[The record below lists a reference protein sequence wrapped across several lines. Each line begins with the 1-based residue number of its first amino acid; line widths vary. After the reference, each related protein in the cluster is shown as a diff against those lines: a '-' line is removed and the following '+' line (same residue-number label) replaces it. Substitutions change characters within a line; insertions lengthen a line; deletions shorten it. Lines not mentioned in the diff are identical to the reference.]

1 MIRSIFAS
9 LILSLVMTASMV
21 LPPVAT
27 AQDTDVSQL
36 RRKQYIQQQAQALTR
51 QLVSQVLDLQAAQL
65 KQNGLTEVP
74 IYNDILQM
82 RENLDELISN
92 EMQGVVQKLILAQEV
107 QGKERVTAITEA
119 RDEVRKVLLTLM
131 AERQRLYR
139 RMRLARLN
147 AQVRELIAVQETV
160 STQTRGLPQLPMESR
175 DAAALANLSRQTD
188 AIMMFHHLEEALL
201 DMRSWGGSL
210 ANSAIAGQQIL
221 KEENASE
228 EVQGALTSI
237 REGRYSGASV
247 HQDAFVAALYR
258 ILEDLQK
265 AQGLADN
272 SLESAM
278 NEIEKLKDEQETVK
292 EETSNSELTP
302 EKADELSQ
310 KQESIQKKLEELAK
324 EMTSQPENVEQ
335 LEEASEAAAEAV
347 AELFEADQ
355 EAAVEKQDE
364 VLANLETLKEQ
375 LIEQAVP
382 PNIASADEREE
393 QIAALEEAQQDLE
406 NALEKQT
413 AAEEQFEKNPDNA
426 DAVAQMQQEAK
437 QALDE
442 AANTENLP
450 DAVKPMIAEAKASAN
465 EAAAA
470 AEEATS
476 DNQEETAQAQ
486 EEATDAT
493 RQALENVASTLA
505 DAKRQQLA
513 TKIGELARAAEALD
527 RAAAAQQEI
536 TRDAAKVANDPE
548 QGQNQDMEALAETQ
562 SDIAA
567 VANRVA
573 EGTENTA
580 PQAADALKQA
590 QDQIDKAS
598 DAAKQM
604 AKPQQSPEATGKQAQ
619 ELQTQSRE
627 AQQKLTEAAKALR
640 EAAKEAANQLAETAG
655 EQLDQID
662 NVDEA
667 LGSMPQQQD
676 PAAAQAQMEAL
687 ANEAGMISPEAAA
700 RLRKQPENAA
710 GQNELAMNDAGPQ
723 SSPMN
728 AGQPEGN
735 QEASSDANA
744 GEEGN
749 AAEQANAG
757 EDSGSPMNG
766 ETDNQPENSGD
777 AQSPMANSPMGTD
790 SQTPMGN
797 SPMGSDSQA
806 PMGDSPMN
814 GDSQTPMGNNPM
826 GSDSQTPMGDS
837 PMGSDAQSPMGSSPM
852 NGDAQAPTPT
862 PQQMQE
868 QVQQARAELAGRR
881 QPIAADKRAAEE
893 IANLL
898 DNLADSSERIQELS
912 EQFMANNA
920 EAAAAEGNMGES
932 SEGGEEGSAGEQP
945 MQTGENVAD
954 NAADSASEGEAGSE
968 ASENPIASQL
978 AESMRQFANSQ
989 RQATQLAANA
999 AQQGQ
1004 IANQPVREAL
1014 HTASRLPVPMSPMNN
1029 APAEGAMGEP
1039 ADASGAPE
1047 PGDLA
1052 GQPGEASPPGEAGQ
1066 ESGSP
1071 AQPSQGSPM
1080 SGSQPP
1086 QSGSPSQ
1093 MASQQSPSQGS
1104 PGQPP
1109 STEMGNSMVSPT
1121 PQVTAQALAGAEVM
1135 ESLWDQMPEL
1145 IADGQT
1151 EGNEVASIDPLG
1163 MAAPAS
1169 AMLDN
1174 PNASQPA
1181 SPTDAMA
1188 QNAMQG
1194 QPTNSQPSNSQA
1206 STSTEATDGK
1216 EAHEGESASTGVTSN
1231 SNPAA
1236 RSFEKEPWFTKL
1248 PPGVQ
1253 QSIRASVRRSPPPG
1267 YEERLRRYFENV
1279 D

>member
-9 LILSLVMTASMV
+9 LILTLTVTATLM
-21 LPPVAT
+21 LPSFAT
-27 AQDTDVSQL
+27 AQDTDVNLL
-36 RRKQYIQQQAQALTR
+36 RRKQYTQQQAQALTR

-82 RENLDELISN
+82 RGNLDELIRN
-92 EMQGVVQKLILAQEV
+92 EMQGVVQKLILAQEA
-107 QGKERVTAITEA
+107 QGQERVTAITEA

-147 AQVRELIAVQETV
+147 AQVRELITIQENV
-160 STQTRGLPQLPMESR
+160 SDQTRGLPQLPMESR

-188 AIMMFHHLEEALL
+188 AVMMFHHLEEALL

-221 KEENASE
+221 KEENATD

-247 HQDAFVAALYR
+247 HQDAFVAALYK

-272 SLESAM
+272 SLESAV
-278 NEIEKLKDEQETVK
+278 NEIEKLKEEQEAIQ
-292 EETSNSELTP
+292 EETAKSELTP

-324 EMTSQPENVEQ
+324 EMTSQPESIKP
-335 LEEASEAAAEAV
+335 LEEASQSAAEAV

-355 EAAVEKQDE
+355 QSAMEKQEE
-364 VLANLETLKEQ
+364 VLAKLDTLKDQ
-375 LIEQAVP
+375 LMEQAVP
-382 PNIASADEREE
+382 PNVASADEREE
-393 QIAALEEAQQDLE
+393 QIAALEEAKQDLE
-406 NALEKQT
+406 KALETQT
-413 AAEEQFEKNPDNA
+413 SAEEQFENTPDNA
-426 DAVAQMQQEAK
+426 NAVAQMQQEAK

-442 AANTENLP
+442 AAKTENLP
-450 DAVKPMIAEAKASAN
+450 ESVKPMIAEARASAN

-470 AEEATS
+470 AEEANS
-476 DNQEETAQAQ
+476 DNQEATAEAQ
-486 EEATDAT
+486 ENATDAT

-536 TRDAAKVANDPE
+536 SRDAAKVANDP
-548 QGQNQDMEALAETQ
+548 QQSQNQDMAALAETQ

-573 EGTENTA
+573 EGTKNTA
-580 PQAADALKQA
+580 PQATEALKQA
-590 QDQIDKAS
+590 QNQIDKAS
-598 DAAKQM
+598 DAAQQM
-604 AKPQQSPEATGKQAQ
+604 AKPQQSPEASGKQAQ
-619 ELQTQSRE
+619 ELQAQSRD
-627 AQQKLTEAAKALR
+627 AQQKLNEAAKALR
-640 EAAKEAANQLAETAG
+640 EAAKEAANQLAQTAD
-655 EQLDQID
+655 EQLGQID
-662 NVDEA
+662 NVDQA
-667 LGSMPQQQD
+667 LDSMPQQQD
-676 PAAAQAQMEAL
+676 PAGAQAQMESL

-700 RLRKQPENAA
+700 RLRKPPENAA
-710 GQNELAMNDAGPQ
+710 GQNEMAKNDAGAPA
-723 SSPMN
+723 SPMN
-728 AGQPEGN
+728 AGEQSGS
-735 QEASSDANA
+735 QEA
-744 GEEGN
+744 E
-749 AAEQANAG
+749 ANAG
-757 EDSGSPMNG
+757 EDSASPDSG
-766 ETDNQPENSGD
+766 EAGNQPEAPGD
-777 AQSPMANSPMGTD
+777 APSPMT
-790 SQTPMGN
+790 N
-797 SPMGSDSQA
+797 SPMGS
-806 PMGDSPMN
+806 
-814 GDSQTPMGNNPM
+814 
-826 GSDSQTPMGDS
+826 
-837 PMGSDAQSPMGSSPM
+837 QSP
-852 NGDAQAPTPT
+852 APAPT
-862 PQQMQE
+862 PQQQKE
-868 QVQQARAELAGRR
+868 QIQQARAELAGRR
-881 QPIAADKRAAEE
+881 QPIAADKKAAEE

-898 DNLADSSERIQELS
+898 DNLAGSSEKIQELS
-912 EQFMANNA
+912 DQFMAQNT
-920 EAAAAEGNMGES
+920 EAANTDGNMGES
-932 SEGGEEGSAGEQP
+932 PEAGAEGTAAEQP
-945 MQTGENVAD
+945 MPPGDNVAD
-954 NAADSASEGEAGSE
+954 NAADSASEGDAGSE

-989 RQATQLAANA
+989 RKATQLAANT

-1014 HTASRLPVPMSPMNN
+1014 QTASRLPVPMSAMNN
-1029 APAEGAMGEP
+1029 PPADAAMGEP
-1039 ADASGAPE
+1039 ANAGDAPE
-1047 PGDLA
+1047 SGDLA
-1052 GQPGEASPPGEAGQ
+1052 GDPTDAGQ
-1066 ESGSP
+1066 
-1071 AQPSQGSPM
+1071 QPNSAAEGSQGSPM
-1080 SGSQPP
+1080 P
-1086 QSGSPSQ
+1086 GSPSQ
-1093 MASQQSPSQGS
+1093 MASQQPPSQGS

-1109 STEMGNSMVSPT
+1109 SADMGNSMVSPT
-1121 PQVTAQALAGAEVM
+1121 PQVTAQALAGADVM

-1145 IADGQT
+1145 IADGQA

-1174 PNASQPA
+1174 PSSSQPA
-1181 SPTDAMA
+1181 SPTDSMA

-1194 QPTNSQPSNSQA
+1194 QPANNQASNSQA
-1206 STSTEATDGK
+1206 STSTEAIDGK
-1216 EAHEGESASTGVTSN
+1216 EATEGESPASGGTSN

>member
-9 LILSLVMTASMV
+9 LILTTFACVSFA
-21 LPPVAT
+21 LPLAAT
-27 AQDTDVSQL
+27 AQDTDVNLL
-36 RRKQYIQQQAQALTR
+36 RRKQYTQQQAQSLTR

-74 IYNDILQM
+74 IYTDILQM
-82 RENLDELISN
+82 RENLDELIRN

-107 QGKERVTAITEA
+107 QGQERITAITEA

-147 AQVRELIAVQETV
+147 AQVRELITIQEDV

-175 DAAALANLSRQTD
+175 DSVALANLSRQTD
-188 AIMMFHHLEEALL
+188 AVMMFHHLEEALL
-201 DMRSWGGSL
+201 DMRGWGGSL

-221 KEENASE
+221 KEENASQ

-247 HQDAFVAALYR
+247 HQDAFVAALYK

-292 EETSNSELTP
+292 EETSQAELTP

-310 KQESIQKKLEELAK
+310 KQEAIQKKLEELAK
-324 EMTSQPENVEQ
+324 EMTSQPENVEP
-335 LEEASEAAAEAV
+335 LEEASQAAAEAV

-355 EAAVEKQDE
+355 QAAIDKQDE
-364 VLANLETLKEQ
+364 VLAKLETLKDQ

-382 PNIASADEREE
+382 PNVASADEREE

-413 AAEEQFEKNPDNA
+413 AAEEQFEKNSDNA
-426 DAVAQMQQEAK
+426 DAVAQMQQEAAK
-437 QALDE
+437 ALEE
-442 AANTENLP
+442 AAQTENLP
-450 DAVKPMIAEAKASAN
+450 DTVKPMIAEAKASAN

-470 AEEATS
+470 AEQAS
-476 DNQEETAQAQ
+476 PDNQQDTAQAQ
-486 EEATDAT
+486 EDATDAT

-536 TRDAAKVANDPE
+536 SRDAAKVANDPQ
-548 QGQNQDMEALAETQ
+548 QGQNQDMESLAETQ

-573 EGTENTA
+573 EGTKNTA

-590 QDQIDKAS
+590 QSQIDKAS

-619 ELQTQSRE
+619 ELQAQSRE
-627 AQQKLTEAAKALR
+627 AQQKLNQAAKALR
-640 EAAKEAANQLAETAG
+640 DAAKEAAKQLADTAG
-655 EQLDQID
+655 QQLDQID
-662 NVDEA
+662 NVDQA
-667 LGSMPQQQD
+667 LGEMPQQQD
-676 PAAAQAQMEAL
+676 PGGAQAQMEAL

-700 RLRKQPENAA
+700 RLRKPPENAA
-710 GQNELAMNDAGPQ
+710 GQNEMAMNDAGMP
-723 SSPMN
+723 SSPMD
-728 AGQPEGN
+728 AGQEGAN
-735 QEASSDANA
+735 PEASSDANA
-744 GEEGN
+744 N
-749 AAEQANAG
+749 PAEAENAG
-757 EDSGSPMNG
+757 QDSASPA
-766 ETDNQPENSGD
+766 DGD
-777 AQSPMANSPMGTD
+777 MGNPAEASADGQSPMA
-790 SQTPMGN
+790 
-797 SPMGSDSQA
+797 
-806 PMGDSPMN
+806 
-814 GDSQTPMGNNPM
+814 NNPM
-826 GSDSQTPMGDS
+826 GSDGQAPMENGPMG
-837 PMGSDAQSPMGSSPM
+837 
-852 NGDAQAPTPT
+852 GDAQPSSPTPT
-862 PQQMQE
+862 PEQRQE

-881 QPIAADKRAAEE
+881 QPIAADKKAAEE

-898 DNLADSSERIQELS
+898 DNLAGSSEKIQELS

-920 EAAAAEGNMGES
+920 EVAAAEAATAEGNTDAS
-932 SEGGEEGSAGEQP
+932 SEAGADGSAGDQPVPSGEQ
-945 MQTGENVAD
+945 VAD
-954 NAADSASEGEAGSE
+954 NAADSASSGDEGSM

-978 AESMRQFANSQ
+978 AESMRQFADSQ
-989 RQATQLAANA
+989 RKATQLAASA

-1029 APAEGAMGEP
+1029 TPAEGAMGEP
-1039 ADASGAPE
+1039 ADASGAPQGE
-1047 PGDLA
+1047 ELA
-1052 GQPGEASPPGEAGQ
+1052 GQPGEAGQ
-1066 ESGSP
+1066 EPGSP
-1071 AQPSQGSPM
+1071 AEGSQGSPM
-1080 SGSQPP
+1080 PGNQPP
-1086 QSGSPSQ
+1086 QGGSPSQ

-1109 STEMGNSMVSPT
+1109 SAEMGNSMVSPT

-1145 IADGQT
+1145 IADGSS

-1163 MAAPAS
+1163 MTAPAS

-1174 PNASQPA
+1174 PSSSQPA
-1181 SPTDAMA
+1181 SPTDSLA

-1194 QPTNSQPSNSQA
+1194 QPSSSQPSNSQA

-1216 EAHEGESASTGVTSN
+1216 EASEGESPSSGGTSN

>member
-9 LILSLVMTASMV
+9 LILILTIATTLV
-21 LPPVAT
+21 LPSAAT
-27 AQDTDVSQL
+27 AQETDVNQL
-36 RRKQYIQQQAQALTR
+36 RRKQYTQQQAQALTR

-82 RENLDELISN
+82 RENLDELIHN
-92 EMQGVVQKLILAQEV
+92 EMQGVVQKLIHAQEV
-107 QGKERVTAITEA
+107 QGQERITAITEA

-147 AQVRELIAVQETV
+147 AQVRELIAIQENV
-160 STQTRGLPQLPMESR
+160 SDQTRGLPQLPMESR

-188 AIMMFHHLEEALL
+188 AVMMFHHLEEALL

-210 ANSAIAGQQIL
+210 ANSAISGQQIL

-228 EVQGALTSI
+228 EVQGALNSI
-237 REGRYSGASV
+237 QEGRYAGASV
-247 HQDAFVAALYR
+247 HQDAFVAALYK

-278 NEIEKLKDEQETVK
+278 NEIEKLKDEQEAVK
-292 EETSNSELTP
+292 EETAKSELTP

-324 EMTSQPENVEQ
+324 EMASQPENVKP
-335 LEEASEAAAEAV
+335 LEEASQAAEEAV

-355 EAAVEKQDE
+355 QSAMDKQEE
-364 VLANLETLKEQ
+364 VLAKLETLKDQ

-382 PNIASADEREE
+382 PNVASADEREE
-393 QIAALEEAQQDLE
+393 QIAALEEAKQDLE
-406 NALEKQT
+406 KALETQT
-413 AAEEQFEKNPDNA
+413 SAEEQFEKTPDNA
-426 DAVAQMQQEAK
+426 NAVAQMQQEAK

-442 AANTENLP
+442 AAKTENLP
-450 DAVKPMIAEAKASAN
+450 EAVKPMIAEAKASAN

-470 AEEATS
+470 AEQANS
-476 DNQEETAQAQ
+476 DNQEATAEAQ
-486 EEATDAT
+486 ENATDAT

-536 TRDAAKVANDPE
+536 SRDAAKVANDPQ
-548 QGQNQDMEALAETQ
+548 QGQNQDMDALAETQ

-573 EGTENTA
+573 EGTKNTA

-590 QDQIDKAS
+590 QNQIDKAS

-604 AKPQQSPEATGKQAQ
+604 AKPQQSQEATGKQAQ
-619 ELQTQSRE
+619 ELQAQSRE
-627 AQQKLTEAAKALR
+627 AQQKLNEAAKALR
-640 EAAKEAANQLAETAG
+640 EAAKEAANQLAQTADQ
-655 EQLDQID
+655 QLGQID
-662 NVDEA
+662 NVDQA
-667 LGSMPQQQD
+667 LGSMPKQQD
-676 PAAAQAQMEAL
+676 PAGAEAQMEAL

-700 RLRKQPENAA
+700 RLRKPPENAA
-710 GQNELAMNDAGPQ
+710 GQNEMAMNDAGAEA
-723 SSPMN
+723 SPMN
-728 AGQPEGN
+728 AGEQAGN
-735 QEASSDANA
+735 QEANADANA
-744 GEEGN
+744 GEN
-749 AAEQANAG
+749 
-757 EDSGSPMNG
+757 SPSPMNG
-766 ETDNQPENSGD
+766 EAGNQPEANGD
-777 AQSPMANSPMGTD
+777 G
-790 SQTPMGN
+790 QTPM
-797 SPMGSDSQA
+797 A
-806 PMGDSPMN
+806 
-814 GDSQTPMGNNPM
+814 TNPM
-826 GSDSQTPMGDS
+826 GSNTP
-837 PMGSDAQSPMGSSPM
+837 
-852 NGDAQAPTPT
+852 APTPT
-862 PQQMQE
+862 PQQRLE

-881 QPIAADKRAAEE
+881 QPIAADKKAAEE

-898 DNLADSSERIQELS
+898 DNLAGSSEKIQELS
-912 EQFMANNA
+912 EQFMAQNT
-920 EAAAAEGNMGES
+920 EAANADGNMGDSPEAGA
-932 SEGGEEGSAGEQP
+932 EGAAGEQP
-945 MQTGENVAD
+945 MPPGENVAD
-954 NAADSASEGEAGSE
+954 NAADSASEGDAGSK

-989 RQATQLAANA
+989 RKATQLAANT

-1014 HTASRLPVPMSPMNN
+1014 QTASRLPVPMSPMNN
-1029 APAEGAMGEP
+1029 PPADGAMGEP
-1039 ADASGAPE
+1039 ADAAGSPE

-1052 GQPGEASPPGEAGQ
+1052 GEPTDSGQP
-1066 ESGSP
+1066 SGSP
-1071 AQPSQGSPM
+1071 AEGSQGSPM
-1080 SGSQPP
+1080 
-1086 QSGSPSQ
+1086 SGSPSQ

-1109 STEMGNSMVSPT
+1109 SAEMGSSMVSPT

-1145 IADGQT
+1145 IADGQA
-1151 EGNEVASIDPLG
+1151 EGNQVASIDPLG

-1174 PNASQPA
+1174 PTSSQPA
-1181 SPTDAMA
+1181 SPTDSMA

-1194 QPTNSQPSNSQA
+1194 QPANNQASNSQA

-1216 EAHEGESASTGVTSN
+1216 EANEGESAGAGDTSN